1 MVVLY
6 NTRLCISLYGLKD
19 LTLSENVQLSVTF
32 VEFFCL
38 SLFS

>member
-6 NTRLCISLYGLKD
+6 NTYGLKD
-19 LTLSENVQLSVTF
+19 LTFSENVQLSVTF